1 MGLSVAV
8 ARSAVLAI
16 ILFAIPF
23 ASAQKKISPDLV
35 WNGTGSGTSDPPWNV
50 DVTAA

>member
-35 WNGTGSGTSDPPWNV
+35 WGTGSGTSDPPWNV